1 VLNPAE
7 VIAGSRVGT
16 HPGVYVL
23 GCYDTRITFYS
34 QQVRALELAHA
45 LQHEHLLAANARIA
59 VIGGGAAGLTVAAG
73 LALQG
78 GTEVYLFEK
87 AQHLLPLQGDSHRR
101 RLDPHIYDWPN
112 ADTDH
117 ERAELPLLDWRSG
130 SAIDVREAVL
140 HEFNQVASVTAG
152 RLNVR
157 VQHAVTGIASNAG
170 RFTVSF
176 QREAP
181 GGGPQIASKE
191 FDIVVLAI
199 GFGIEPQ
206 FAIPGTP
213 TPSYWRDA
221 SVPGAEI
228 DGNPQPTFLVSGNG
242 DGGLID
248 LIASAS
254 ATFRHDDIVRGIA
267 QRPGVQALRQP
278 LLAIDDLALAA
289 EKIGRGFDFIAAYD
303 QEIGNQVEA
312 LGLVD
317 DMQGRLRA
325 GVKLYLQTR
334 EPELLKIKTARLNRL
349 AVYLLKKACAR
360 QIPESFTQVVC
371 DEVISIPSQPG
382 DGEGSRRFQCGP
394 TIVRADWVIARRG
407 PGMLTIREPF
417 ANLLAGY
424 KAEHEAWLE
433 QYSIDSIAPR
443 LSAETRRHF
452 TQLATRATLPPPRY
466 QLPAV
471 IAAMP
476 RSGKLSLIGGA
487 ARWSGDV
494 PLENV
499 ATIWADSIPQFDLTV
514 LNSPEELGSSLA
526 HAVARMAIHA
536 QRANLRVDV
545 ARWRP
550 FLAALSSESPSA
562 GGLQPPLLSAVGGHP
577 SILNSV
583 TRSPSDLATEINR
596 ALDRWLLAAIHHRL
610 TRYIERGEDPGRAVS
625 FVAAADLRQLMGPIW
640 EDWVQR
646 FHAHPVLL
654 ERFFGLTVCSKDEP
668 AAAGEASVLAG
679 RLLVPSIVRAC
690 AVALAVATAWQ
701 VTTPRSVHPG
711 NLARSANGT
720 DRCGHTCAAGFIDG
734 EDMALA
740 ALQHAWSTEFVLL
753 PMQAIPPAMMADA
766 NRSLGQSNDGTILL
780 GQLGAAG
787 KLVLTVDSD
796 FRRAASTS
804 AATLRDSLLSI
815 EERHFARLRAEIQAG
830 APPP

>member
-1 VLNPAE
+1 MLNPAD

-45 LQHEHLLAANARIA
+45 LQHEHLLPANARIA
-59 VIGGGAAGLTVAAG
+59 VIGGGAAGLTAAAG

-78 GTEVYLFEK
+78 GTDVHLFEK
-87 AQHLLPLQGDSHRR
+87 AQHLLPLQGDTHRR

-117 ERAELPLLDWRSG
+117 ELAELPLLDWRSG

-140 HEFNQVASVTAG
+140 REFSQVAAATTG
-152 RLNVR
+152 RLTVR
-157 VQHAVTGIASNAG
+157 VRYAVTGIVSNAG

-176 QREAP
+176 QRDAP
-181 GGGPQIASKE
+181 GGGHETASQE

-206 FAIPGTP
+206 FAIPHTQ
-213 TPSYWRDA
+213 TASYWRDA

-254 ATFRHDDIVRGIA
+254 ATFRHGDIVRGIA

-278 LLAIDDLALAA
+278 LLAIDELALAA
-289 EKIGRGFDFIAAYD
+289 ERIGQGFDFIAAYD

-325 GVKLYLQTR
+325 GVQLYLQTR

-360 QIPESFTQVVC
+360 QIPESFTHVVC

-407 PGMLTIREPF
+407 PGLLTIREPF

-424 KAEHEAWLE
+424 KAEHDAWLE
-433 QYSIDSIAPR
+433 QFSIDSIAPR
-443 LSAETRRHF
+443 LTPETHRHF

-466 QLPAV
+466 HLPAA

-494 PLENV
+494 PLADV
-499 ATIWADSIPQFDLTV
+499 ATLWSQGIPQFDLTV
-514 LNSPEELGSSLA
+514 LDSPEQLGSSLA

-536 QRANLRVDV
+536 PRANLLVDV

-562 GGLQPPLLSAVGGHP
+562 GGLQPPLLNAVGGHP
-577 SILNSV
+577 SILNPL
-583 TRSPSDLATEINR
+583 TMSPNDLATEINR
-596 ALDRWLLAAIHHRL
+596 ALDRWLLDAVHHRL

-625 FVAAADLRQLMGPIW
+625 FVAAADLRQQMGPIW
-640 EDWVQR
+640 ADWVQR
-646 FHAHPVLL
+646 FNADPNLL
-654 ERFFGLTVCSKDEP
+654 ARFFGLAICPKDDQ
-668 AAAGEASVLAG
+668 AVAGEASTLAG
-679 RLLVPSIVRAC
+679 RIFVPQIVRAC
-690 AVALAVATAWQ
+690 AVALMVATAWQ
-701 VTTPRSVHPG
+701 VTGPRSVHPG
-711 NLARSANGT
+711 NLARNANGT
-720 DRCGHTCAAGFIDG
+720 DRSGHTCAAGFIDG
-734 EDMALA
+734 QEMALV
-740 ALQHAWSTEFVLL
+740 ALRHAWSTEFVLL
-753 PMQAIPPAMMADA
+753 PMQTAPPAMMVDA
-766 NRSLGQSNDGTILL
+766 NRSLGQSDDAVMLL
-780 GQLGAAG
+780 GQLSAAG
-787 KLVLTVDSD
+787 KLILTVDFD
-796 FRRAASTS
+796 FRRAALTS
-804 AATLRDSLLSI
+804 AAALRDLLLGI
-815 EERHFARLRAEIQAG
+815 EDRHFTRLRADIEPA
-830 APPP
+830 